1 MLLDYVCVD
10 THLPFHRKIINRPD
24 DISESDFLAAMGIW
38 VLALAHVGRT
48 TGHVTRGHFRLL
60 TREPGECTRYIDI
73 LVRSGFMDP
82 DGEGWRLRNV
92 DRYQAPRATVS
103 GGVDESGRPVGP
115 KTNAQR
121 KREYDARKR
130 AEKMAADPATD
141 AVTADV
147 TSVQT
152 APVTESNESQVTVT
166 PKKRREE
173 KSNEEE
179 RGCTVTETV
188 HVHEAPSPLSETDR
202 APITTAPSAVRPV
215 VDRDPPPL
223 SSRAPDP
230 MIGAMFSEAVRAV
243 TGAPHVVTNS
253 FVWRDLGQALYAHF
267 PELTGGQHGA
277 ELRRLVPEWI
287 AADRAGDGFAGKGG
301 YQPKPFINWLNARAA
316 AESAPEPPSRYKD
329 YVPSKKGPGVPPPPE
344 ALAVYS
350 DFQGRR

>member
-24 DISESDFLAAMGIW
+24 DISEADFLAAMGIW

-73 LVRSGFMDP
+73 LVRTGFMDP
-82 DGEGWRLRNV
+82 DGEGWHLRNV
-92 DRYQAPRATVS
+92 DRYQAPRPTVS
-103 GGVDESGRPVGP
+103 GGVDDAGRPVGP

-130 AEKMAADPATD
+130 AEKLAGDLAASTASDPVTFVQD
-141 AVTADV
+141 AN
-147 TSVQT
+147 
-152 APVTESNESQVTVT
+152 VTESNDVTVTVT

-179 RGCTVTETV
+179 RGGTVTETV
-188 HVHEAPSPLSETDR
+188 HAREPSPLSESER
-202 APITTAPSAVRPV
+202 APITAAPSAVRPV
-215 VDRDPPPL
+215 IDRDPPPL
-223 SSRAPDP
+223 SSRPADP
-230 MIGAMFSEAVRAV
+230 FVGAAFSDAVRSV
-243 TGAPHVVTNS
+243 TGAPHVVTNK
-253 FVWRDLGQALYAHF
+253 FAWQDIGAALYAHF
-267 PELTGGQHGA
+267 PELAGGQHAA

-287 AADRAGDGFAGKGG
+287 ADDRAGDGFAGKHG

-316 AESAPEPPSRYKD
+316 SESAPEPPSRYKPF
-329 YVPSKKGPGVPPPPE
+329 VPRELDGPVVPPTE
-344 ALAVYS
+344 DFLATLKAMER
-350 DFQGRR
+350 GR

>member
-24 DISESDFLAAMGIW
+24 DISEADFLAAMGIW

-92 DRYQAPRATVS
+92 DRYQAPRQTVS
-103 GGVDESGRPVGP
+103 GGVDEAGRPVGP

-130 AEKMAADPATD
+130 AERLAADLATD
-141 AVTADV
+141 AVT
-147 TSVQT
+147 SVQN
-152 APVTESNESQVTVT
+152 APVTESNESTVTVT

-179 RGCTVTETV
+179 RGGTVTETV
-188 HVHEAPSPLSETDR
+188 HAREPSSPLSESDR
-202 APITTAPSAVRPV
+202 APITAAPSAVRPV
-215 VDRDPPPL
+215 IDRDPPPL
-223 SSRAPDP
+223 SSRPVDP
-230 MIGAMFSEAVRAV
+230 MIGGMFSEAVRAV
-243 TGAPHVVTNS
+243 TGAAHVITNS
-253 FVWRDLGQALYAHF
+253 FAWRDLGQALYAHF
-267 PELTGGQHGA
+267 PDLTGGQHGA

-287 AADRAGDGFAGKGG
+287 ADDRAGDGFAGKHG

-316 AESAPEPPSRYKD
+316 SESAPEPPSRYKPI
-329 YVPSKKGPGVPPPPE
+329 VPRKLDGPVVPPTEEFLATLE
-344 ALAVYS
+344 AMER
-350 DFQGRR
+350 GR